1 MKCAVHT
8 EVDASGF
15 CRNCGKALCGQ
26 CARPVREALYCEDCL
41 AAQLGVQSAP
51 RQAAAAPASPAG
63 PVIVQQPSTVEPALA
78 CLLGFIPGVGAIVN
92 GEYMKAV
99 VQVLIFGSLIALL
112 NSDLPGSFDALFGI
126 GMAAFYLYM
135 PIDAYRVA
143 KAKRDGQPIPTLMGP
158 GGSDTPL
165 GATVLVGL
173 GLLLLLSNLGLLH
186 GQITNAIWPA
196 GLIALGGWL
205 LWRRSRGAA

>member
-8 EVDASGF
+8 ELDASGF

-41 AAQLGVQSAP
+41 AAQLGVPATP
-51 RQAAAAPASPAG
+51 PVAAVPAALPAAPAVG
-63 PVIVQQPSTVEPALA
+63 VQQSTVEPALA

-112 NSDLPGSFDALFGI
+112 DSDLPGSFDALFGI
-126 GMAAFYLYM
+126 GLAAFYLYM

-143 KAKRDGQPIPTLMGP
+143 RARRDGHPIPTLMGA
-158 GGSDTPL
+158 GGSDIPL
-165 GATVLVGL
+165 GATVLVAL

-205 LWRRSRGAA
+205 LWRRSRGEA

>member
-15 CRNCGKALCGQ
+15 CRNCGKALCPQ

-41 AAQLGVQSAP
+41 AAQLGAAVPP
-51 RQAAAAPASPAG
+51 RAAAMPPAGTLPVPPASSP
-63 PVIVQQPSTVEPALA
+63 QPALA
-78 CLLGFIPGVGAIVN
+78 CLMGFIPGVGAIVN

-112 NSDLPGSFDALFGI
+112 DSDLPGSFDALFGI
-126 GMAAFYLYM
+126 ALGAFYFYM
-135 PIDAYRVA
+135 PVDAYRVA
-143 KAKRDGQPIPTLMGP
+143 KARLEGAPTPTLMGE
-158 GGSDTPL
+158 GSSDLPI
-165 GATVLVGL
+165 GATVLVAL

-205 LWRRSRGAA
+205 LWKRTRGAA